1 MNDIQNQDDLKL
13 LITLFYNK
21 LLDDKA
27 ISYFFTE
34 TVKLNIENHIP
45 IVVTFW
51 SQAILG
57 TGGYFNNL
65 TNIHLEIDKISK
77 ISENHFELWL
87 NHFNETVDENFSGSN
102 SEAIKTQAKNL
113 SLLLKI
119 KINQN
124 NS

>member
-1 MNDIQNQDDLKL
+1 MNDIQNQNDLSL

-21 LLDDKA
+21 LLADKVV
-27 ISYFFTE
+27 SYFFTE
-34 TVKLNIENHIP
+34 TIKLNIENHIP

-77 ISENHFELWL
+77 ISENHFDVWL
-87 NHFNETVDENFSGSN
+87 NHFNETVDENFAGSK
-102 SEAIKTQAKNL
+102 SEEIKVQAKNL
-113 SLLLKI
+113 SFILKL